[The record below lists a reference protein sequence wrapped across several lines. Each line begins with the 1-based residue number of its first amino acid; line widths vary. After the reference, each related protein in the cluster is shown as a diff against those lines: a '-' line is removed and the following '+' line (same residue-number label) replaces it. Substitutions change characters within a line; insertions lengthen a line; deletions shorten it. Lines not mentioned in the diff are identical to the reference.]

1 MEKAVFP
8 CHCLR
13 NHVTIVTYC
22 LKFQSHPGIFS
33 HQFAQSKFSTNVIFF
48 LMHSFLSTYFCR
60 LKFCSVSVQQRNGST
75 SVHTET
81 YLTCYSRANTSSTA
95 VFHQRSLLMIEEP
108 ILWWE
113 CINSIKLRVE
123 TSRWQPVCLV
133 PCQLP
138 AADGGQAA
146 WLPTW
151 WTSELLAPHLP
162 AWGKKHYP

>member
-22 LKFQSHPGIFS
+22 LKFQSHPGFFPTS
-33 HQFAQSKFSTNVIFF
+33 LLGVNSAQYYSIE
-48 LMHSFLSTYFCR
+48 MHSFLLTYFCR
-60 LKFCSVSVQQRNGST
+60 LQFCSVDVKRCSGST
-75 SVHTET
+75 SVHTVT
-81 YLTCYSRANTSSTA
+81 YLTRCSRVNTFSTA

-113 CINSIKLRVE
+113 CVNTIKLRVE

-162 AWGKKHYP
+162 AWGKEHFP